1 MVTNKFIILLI
12 VLLSLF
18 KTAFS
23 ENYSQRDSLLLLLQ
37 SSKIDTSKISLYIKI
52 INTYGFKDS
61 LEAKKCFNTAVNLA
75 RKYNYKE
82 GMADSYAGF
91 SRFYLSNN
99 IAVYAI
105 MFNKKAIEL
114 YNNAL
119 KTSDKDDAK
128 TRINNK
134 IAYCYHETGIAF
146 NNISDNVNAKCYYLN
161 SLRMYI
167 EMNDIKGK
175 STCYNN
181 LAVTSKNLGDYAEAI
196 DYNQKSYELFCQ
208 LNDSISMAG
217 SFSIVASVYE
227 KLGDYSKAL
236 DFYFKSL
243 KITEK
248 IKYFKGMSKCYNSI
262 GNILY
267 EQKNYNRA
275 IDYFNKSLEI
285 KEKSGD
291 KLGMANS
298 LNNIG
303 LVYMNIKE
311 NSKAIEHFEKSLK
324 IFKEFKYIQGEAICY
339 NNIAMVYK
347 SHNDYV
353 KAIENIKNSL
363 KIFESIGDKPNTG
376 MSYINLADLYNLTGN
391 CSEALQNSTIGI
403 AIADEIKYLEL
414 KKSGYYST
422 YESFQKLNNI
432 PQSLKYL
439 KLYSQAKDSLFN
451 IEKNKQMLDMEAK
464 YQLKEKQQQIENL
477 EKNKKLQNVEI
488 ESQTAQKLTYLL
500 GFLLM
505 MIVALGILKRFFDKK
520 KANATLI
527 QQKNKISEKN
537 HELQTQHEEITTQKS
552 LLEEN
557 LRYIENLQEALK
569 HDLSKYKQIALVKLM
584 NPHFIFN
591 SFNSI
596 QSFILQNDK
605 LQASIYLSKF
615 SELMRKVLDY
625 SQKEYITLEEELD
638 ALALYIEL
646 EQKRCNNKFTFKINI
661 ESSIEKEILKIPP
674 LIIQPFVEN
683 SIWHG
688 LIHKGKQGLLKIDI
702 HNENKQIICSVEDDG
717 IGREKSNEINKSKYK
732 HKSYGSDITNQR
744 LKILNSLTKTET
756 NVSYFDLKDENG
768 VSLGT
773 KVVFEIPTVFEDLE

>member
-1 MVTNKFIILLI
+1 MIAKKSITLIII
-12 VLLSLF
+12 FLSLL
-18 KTAFS
+18 KSVLS
-23 ENYSQRDSLLLLLQ
+23 EANSQRDSLLLLLQ
-37 SSKIDTSKISLYIKI
+37 ASKMDTTKINLYNKI
-52 INTYGFKDS
+52 INTYRLKDS
-61 LEAKKCFNTAVNLA
+61 LEAKKYFNDALTLA
-75 RKYNYKE
+75 RKSNFTE
-82 GMADSYAGF
+82 GIADSYAGF
-91 SRFYLSNN
+91 GSFYLSNN
-99 IAVYAI
+99 IAETAI
-105 MFNKKAIEL
+105 MFNKKSIEV
-114 YNNAL
+114 YGKAL
-119 KTSDKDDAK
+119 KIADNDDVR
-128 TRINNK
+128 TRINSK
-134 IAYCYHETGIAF
+134 MAHCYHETGIAYS
-146 NNISDNVNAKCYYLN
+146 NVSDYANAKYYYLN
-161 SLRMYI
+161 SLHKFI
-167 EMNDIKGK
+167 ETNDMKGM

-181 LAVTSKNLGDYAEAI
+181 LAVTSKSLGDYAEAI

-208 LNDSISMAG
+208 LNDSVAMAG
-217 SFSIVASVYE
+217 SFSIVASIYE

-236 DFYFKSL
+236 DYYYKSL

-248 IKYFKGMSKCYNSI
+248 IKHFKGMSKCYNSI

-285 KEKSGD
+285 KEKTD
-291 KLGMANS
+291 DQLGKANS

-303 LVYMNIKE
+303 LVYMNTKE
-311 NSKAIEHFEKSLK
+311 NSKAIEHYEMALK
-324 IFKEFKYIQGEAICY
+324 IFKEYKYQQGEAICY
-339 NNIAMVYK
+339 NNLAMVYK
-347 SHNDYV
+347 SRGDYV
-353 KAIENIKNSL
+353 KAIENIKSSL

-391 CSEALQNSTIGI
+391 YSEALQNSTIGF

-414 KKSGYYST
+414 KKSAYYST
-422 YESFQKLNNI
+422 YETYQKLNNI
-432 PQSLKYL
+432 PQSLKFL

-477 EKNKKLQNVEI
+477 EKDKKLQNVEL

-505 MIVALGILKRFFDKK
+505 IIAVLGVLKRYFDKK
-520 KANATLI
+520 KANTTLTI
-527 QQKNKISEKN
+527 QKNKISEKN
-537 HELQTQHEEITTQKS
+537 QELQAQHEEITSQKS

-557 LRYIENLQEALK
+557 LKYIENLQEALK

-615 SELMRKVLDY
+615 SDLMRKVLDY
-625 SQKEYITLEEELD
+625 SQKEYITLEEELN

-646 EQKRCNNKFTFKINI
+646 EQKRCNDKFTFEINI
-661 ESSIEKEILKIPP
+661 DPDIEKDIFRIPP

-688 LIHKGKQGLLKIDI
+688 LVHKEKQGHLIINVFL
-702 HNENKQIICSVEDDG
+702 ENKFVICSIEDNG
-717 IGREKSNEINKSKYK
+717 IGREKSNEINKRKYK
-732 HKSYGSDITNQR
+732 HKSYGLDITNQR
-744 LKILNSLTKTET
+744 LKIFNSLTKTET
-756 NVSYFDLKDENG
+756 IVNYFDLKDERG
-768 VSLGT
+768 DSLGT
-773 KVVFEIPTVFEDLE
+773 KVVFEIPIIFDDLE